1 MYGLNLLLLVQVLR
15 ADVYVAERYGGWQ
28 EVALNSLKAQFDAAT
43 RGFRSEMRDVQ
54 SAVTEAVKASGTA
67 GALNDKAL
75 KGLVIPFAKL
85 KADEA
90 TKGGLQVNFVCMVLS
105 FTSAKPDDS
114 EKRTV

>member
-1 MYGLNLLLLVQVLR
+1 MHCLDLLFHAQVVR

-43 RGFRSEMRDVQ
+43 KGFRGEMKEVQ
-54 SAVTEAVKASGTA
+54 TAVTEAVKASGTA

-90 TKGGLQVNFVCMVLS
+90 TKGGLQVTLHCLFLRIFSC
-105 FTSAKPDDS
+105 PG
-114 EKRTV
+114 

>member
-1 MYGLNLLLLVQVLR
+1 MVR

-28 EVALNSLKAQFDAAT
+28 EVALNSLKAQFNAASK
-43 RGFRSEMRDVQ
+43 GFGAEMKEVQ
-54 SAVTEAVKASGTA
+54 NAVIEAVKASGTA

-90 TKGGLQVNFVCMVLS
+90 TKGGLQVNTVCLYSQPMLS
-105 FTSAKPDDS
+105 CSA
-114 EKRTV
+114 